1 MANVDAPLEN
11 PSDSAPKVPLA
22 QPRPQRLLNQLV
34 EQTPIIAAVA
44 VTILF
49 CLIIGSL
56 FFPYLFGYQTESSL
70 LRELANL
77 DQARGLITFLVA
89 VTTVGI
95 ALILTVFIVV
105 TNDTGAKDKFIQG
118 KEVLTGLIGVLGTIV
133 GFYFGSV
140 GSQQPA
146 SAGSTLKLS
155 KFVVEPASAKVGSK
169 FKVISQATGAK
180 LPLQYT
186 ISFKAD
192 VPIAEKSGVSAKD
205 EFTEEFFVPEKSIAG
220 AAIEVLVSVKD
231 KSGTLADSK
240 LLPAQSVKVLPQ

>member
-1 MANVDAPLEN
+1 MANVDTPLEN
-11 PSDSAPKVPLA
+11 PADPPSKAPLG
-22 QPRPQRLLNQLV
+22 QPRPQRLLSQLV

-56 FFPYLFGYQTESSL
+56 FFPYLFGYQSESSL

-105 TNDTGAKDKFIQG
+105 TNDAGAKDKFIQG

-140 GSQQPA
+140 GSQQTTA
-146 SAGSTLKLS
+146 AGSILKLS
-155 KFVVEPASAKVGSK
+155 KFVVEPTSAKVGAK
-169 FKVISQATGAK
+169 FRVISQVTGAK

-186 ISFKAD
+186 ISFKSD
-192 VPIAEKSGVSAKD
+192 VPIADKSGVSAKD
-205 EFTEEFFVPEKSIAG
+205 EFLEEFSVPEKSAAG

-231 KSGTLADSK
+231 KSGTQADSK
-240 LLPAQSVKVLPQ
+240 LLPTQSVKILP

>member
-1 MANVDAPLEN
+1 MADPDVKPESLPPPQGNSPSGAP
-11 PSDSAPKVPLA
+11 VPGK
-22 QPRPQRLLNQLV
+22 LLSQLIAN
-34 EQTPIIAAVA
+34 TPIIAAVS

-56 FFPYLFGYQTESSL
+56 FFPYLFGYQSESSL
-70 LRELANL
+70 LRELASL

-105 TNDTGAKDKFIQG
+105 TNDPGAKDKFIQG

-140 GSQQPA
+140 ASQPPTA
-146 SAGSTLKLS
+146 AGSSLKIS
-155 KFVVEPASAKVGSK
+155 KFVVEPATAKAGGK
-169 FKVISQATGAK
+169 FRVVMQVVGAK

-186 ISFKAD
+186 ISFKSD
-192 VPIAEKSGVSAKD
+192 VAMPDKTGTSPKD
-205 EFTEEFFVPEKSIAG
+205 DFTEEFAIPDK
-220 AAIEVLVSVKD
+220 AAIGSSIEVLVTTKD
-231 KSGTLADSK
+231 KSGTVADSK
-240 LLPAQSVKVLPQ
+240 LLPAQSIKITE